1 MRPFVQRR
9 FWPLRVR
16 KSDDLCRVNSRN
28 ERPDGD
34 ALRFSL
40 HKVNCCLSPL
50 SYWLLSPG
58 FFLSLFIKMWFS
70 AQCFPA
76 VIDNRSWRK
85 SSQRRN
91 PLVKRAFSHLA
102 CRTGQLPGLLQ
113 SVYLFPSSIGLLSFE
128 PSSSRVHPNR
138 PGLADMSDCSW
149 KLNCERFNKL
159 WSSL

>member
-102 CRTGQLPGLLQ
+102 CRTGQLPGSAAVCI
-113 SVYLFPSSIGLLSFE
+113 SVSLIHRAPQLRTVFVTCPPKQTWTSWHVWLFMKVE
-128 PSSSRVHPNR
+128 
-138 PGLADMSDCSW
+138 
-149 KLNCERFNKL
+149 L
-159 WSSL
+159 WEV